1 LAPDTPNTPL
11 HLRLRG
17 AAPEAATR
25 LALRATLNAAHLL
38 GLAAGTHLR
47 KLRAARDPLM
57 QAQARLEEAELRVR
71 LAWEV
76 VEMLAGRFSR
86 IPEKRRPHY
95 TPAQRFRILEIR
107 NLLGWNRHQ
116 TARLFLV
123 CPNTVSNWERSA
135 DPAARTCG
143 PALSPVPPVRRLA
156 DSVRHLVRTMAR
168 LGFGGQ
174 DQIAA
179 TLARAG
185 WKLSARTVRRV
196 LNEKPSTP
204 STPPPAVA
212 KQARPVVARFVHHV
226 WMMDVTQVQTF
237 LDLRQFHV
245 AGVYDAFSRVPLALT
260 VLDRRPTAADMA
272 RLVRRCARAFTPP
285 RYLIT
290 DLGGEFIANAF
301 RRAVSRLG
309 TRQRFAS
316 RENLYATARL
326 ERFWRTI
333 KQSISLRWALP
344 LTRQDLEHRIE
355 LALSHYLLFRPHQGL
370 GGATPAEAF
379 LGYDPACM
387 RAISPP
393 RARAGEMTPKA
404 PFAVAYL
411 DPATRRFP
419 VLIAA

>member
-1 LAPDTPNTPL
+1 MNAPVQ
-11 HLRLRG
+11 LRLC
-17 AAPEAATR
+17 AAIPDSATR

-47 KLRAARDPLM
+47 KLRAAKDPLM

-95 TPAQRFRILEIR
+95 TPAQRFRVLEIR

-135 DPAARTCG
+135 DPGARTCG

-156 DSVRHLVRTMAR
+156 DSVRHLVRTMVR

-174 DQIAA
+174 DLIAA

-185 WKLSARTVRRV
+185 WRLSARSVRRI
-196 LNEKPSTP
+196 LRDKPPAPT
-204 STPPPAVA
+204 TPPPATA
-212 KQARPVVARFVHHV
+212 KKNRPVVARFVHHV

-237 LDLRQFHV
+237 LGLRQLHV
-245 AGVYDAFSRVPLALT
+245 AAVYDGFSRVPLALT
-260 VLDRRPTAADMA
+260 VFDRRPTALDMA
-272 RLVRRCARAFTPP
+272 RLVRRCARTFAPP

-290 DLGGEFIANAF
+290 DLGGEFIAKAF

-316 RENLYATARL
+316 KDNLYATARL
-326 ERFWRTI
+326 ERFWRTL
-333 KQSISLRWALP
+333 KQSISLRLTAP
-344 LTRQDLEHRIE
+344 LTREDLERRIE
-355 LALSHYLLFRPHQGL
+355 MALVHYLLFRPHQGL

-379 LGYDPACM
+379 LGCEPACT

-393 RARAGEMTPKA
+393 RAGPGEMTPRA
-404 PFAVAYL
+404 PFAVAFL